1 MTNKERLEFI
11 RAGYSANDIRE
22 FERVEAFARGDDP
35 APAPADD
42 PTPAD
47 DPAPAPADDPAPA
60 PANDPA
66 PAPAWAA
73 ALQASIDKLTQA
85 TQRANVLFDD
95 MGGEAD
101 RETKADA
108 ALGQYITGK
117 KAGKK

>member
-35 APAPADD
+35 APA
-42 PTPAD
+42 AD
-47 DPAPAPADDPAPA
+47 DPAPAPA
-60 PANDPA
+60 
-66 PAPAWAA
+66 WAT

-108 ALGQYITGK
+108 ALSQYITGK

>member
-22 FERVEAFARGDDP
+22 FERVEAFAHGDDP
-35 APAPADD
+35 APAAEPVEEAAQD
-42 PTPAD
+42 PEPEQHQEQS
-47 DPAPAPADDPAPA
+47 
-60 PANDPA
+60 
-66 PAPAWAA
+66 APAWAT